1 MNLIENTPIVL
12 DNDNADVINAA
23 VYQTLDLRSYKV
35 VINYPVASRI
45 TDEYSNGDI
54 EYFWSQQYPEWD
66 KKIYGHFVG
75 L

>member
-45 TDEYSNGDI
+45 TDEYSNCDI

-66 KKIYGHFVG
+66 KKIYGHFVS